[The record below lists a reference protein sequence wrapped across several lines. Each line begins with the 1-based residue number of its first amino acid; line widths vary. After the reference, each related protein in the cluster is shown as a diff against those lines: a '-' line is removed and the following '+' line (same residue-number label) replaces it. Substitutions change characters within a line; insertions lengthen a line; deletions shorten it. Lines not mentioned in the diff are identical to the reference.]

1 MPTLETPP
9 NPVESPDLPGN
20 APKLAAGRFGELDHS
35 EIVHLLST
43 LDDEVARSRFRES
56 VYISL
61 IICLALAWF
70 AFYGPRVLFHQGR
83 IVDVGQTHKNELSY
97 LETPK
102 DLSKILP
109 KPTKTIS
116 EHTAAAQTSHPAPT
130 PPAPKPGATGG
141 RNPHAPRPQPQ
152 QPQQQPQPQQPRP
165 QPQQQQPVPPTPQ
178 PQRPQQATNSIPDAP
193 RPQQPSTRP
202 NFSTPTDPGQAIRD
216 ASRQVAQQHG
226 QGGEDGTTISRGHPG
241 ANTGMEVLSDTM
253 GTDFGP
259 YLARLKRSLYN
270 AWIPILPEETEPPIC
285 KKGMTLIRFTILP
298 NGVVSAM
305 HLDDSTRDQAID
317 RAAWGSIT
325 SQGQLPPL
333 PSSFKGPNLELRFQY
348 NVLGCGPPPTTR

>member
-1 MPTLETPP
+1 MPSLETPP
-9 NPVESPDLPGN
+9 NPVESPAPPET
-20 APKLAAGRFGELDHS
+20 PKLAAGRYGALDHS

-56 VYISL
+56 IYISL

-83 IVDVGQTHKNELSY
+83 IVNVADNNHKNEMTF

-109 KPTKTIS
+109 KPTRNIS
-116 EHTAAAQTSHPAPT
+116 DHSTAAQTAHPEPKPPT
-130 PPAPKPGATGG
+130 PRPGAPGQQA
-141 RNPHAPRPQPQ
+141 PPRP
-152 QPQQQPQPQQPRP
+152 QPRP
-165 QPQQQQPVPPTPQ
+165 QPQQQSQPQPRPQPQPQQPLPSTPQ
-178 PQRPQQATNSIPDAP
+178 PQPQPRPQQANNNIPDAP
-193 RPQQPSTRP
+193 HPNQAPTRP
-202 NFSTPTDPGQAIRD
+202 NFSTPSQDPGQAVRD
-216 ASRQVAQQHG
+216 AARNAAQRG
-226 QGGEDGTTISRGHPG
+226 QGGEDGPPHPIHGHTG
-241 ANTGMEVLSDTM
+241 ANTGVEVLSDTL

-259 YLARLKRSLYN
+259 YLKRLLRSTRA
-270 AWIPILPEETEPPIC
+270 AWIPLIPEECSPPLN
-285 KKGMTLIRFTILP
+285 KTGMTLVRFTIQP

-333 PSSFKGPNLELRFQY
+333 PATFKGPNLELRIQFNIY
-348 NVLGCGPPPTTR
+348 NDGSATH

>member
-1 MPTLETPP
+1 M
-9 NPVESPDLPGN
+9 
-20 APKLAAGRFGELDHS
+20 
-35 EIVHLLST
+35 HLLSS

-61 IICLALAWF
+61 IICLAMAWF

-83 IVDVGQTHKNELSY
+83 LVNVADNAHKHELTF

-116 EHTAAAQTSHPAPT
+116 DHTAAAQTAHPELK
-130 PPAPKPGATGG
+130 PPAPPPGAPGART
-141 RNPHAPRPQPQ
+141 PPPAPRPQPQ
-152 QPQQQPQPQQPRP
+152 PQPAQPQPQQARP
-165 QPQQQQPVPPTPQ
+165 QPQPQQPVPPTPQ
-178 PQRPQQATNSIPDAP
+178 PQRPQQANNAIPDAP
-193 RPQQPSTRP
+193 HPQQNTSQP
-202 NFSTPTDPGQAIRD
+202 NFSTPSDPGQAIRD
-216 ASRQVAQQHG
+216 AARLAAQQHG
-226 QGGEDGTTISRGHPG
+226 QGGQDGVSAPHGHAG
-241 ANTGMEVLSDTM
+241 ANTGMEVLSDTL

-259 YLARLKRSLYN
+259 YLARLKRSTTG
-270 AWIPILPEETEPPIC
+270 AWYPLLPEEIEPPLC
-285 KKGMTLIRFTILP
+285 KKGMTLIRFTIQP

-305 HLDDSTRDQAID
+305 HLDGSTRDQAID

-333 PSSFKGPNLELRFQY
+333 PSTFKGPNLELRFQY
-348 NVLGCGPPPTTR
+348 NVLGCENAPLR

>member
-9 NPVESPDLPGN
+9 NPVDTPPET
-20 APKLAAGRFGELDHS
+20 PKLAAGRYGALDHS
-35 EIVHLLST
+35 EIVHLLSS

-56 VYISL
+56 IYISL

-83 IVDVGQTHKNELSY
+83 LVNIADNAHKNELTF

-109 KPTKTIS
+109 KPTRVIS
-116 EHTAAAQTSHPAPT
+116 DHTAAAQTAHPEPR
-130 PPAPKPGATGG
+130 PPAPRPGAPGART
-141 RNPHAPRPQPQ
+141 PPPAPRPQPQ
-152 QPQQQPQPQQPRP
+152 QSQQQPQPQQPRP
-165 QPQQQQPVPPTPQ
+165 QPQQQPIPPTPQ
-178 PQRPQQATNSIPDAP
+178 PQRPQQANNSIPDAP
-193 RPQQPSTRP
+193 HPNQAPSKPSFATQ
-202 NFSTPTDPGQAIRD
+202 NDPGQAIRD
-216 ASRQVAQQHG
+216 AARNSAQQRGEEGDDGPRVPHG
-226 QGGEDGTTISRGHPG
+226 HQG
-241 ANTGMEVLSDTM
+241 AKTGVEILSDTL

-259 YLARLKRSLYN
+259 YIKRLLRSTRA
-270 AWIPILPEETEPPIC
+270 AWVPLIPEECSPPLN
-285 KKGMTLIRFTILP
+285 KTGTTLIRFTIQP

-333 PSSFKGPNLELRFQY
+333 PATFKGPNLELRIQFVIY
-348 NVLGCGPPPTTR
+348 NDGSATR